1 MNNLFEKFPI
11 ISYNNQVATN
21 ILTKIQLNSK
31 ILKDTQIFHPYTIKD
46 GQRAD
51 VLAHDYYGDSR
62 YVWLIYMCN
71 SLVDPYFNWPLTD
84 EQFRRYLIKKYGSV
98 ENSQKKIAF
107 YRIDYENDD
116 RILSPSTFDN
126 LPKSLKQYWKPIFGE
141 INTITGYER
150 RDSTEAR
157 ETNKMIYVEVDDT
170 SNFSNG
176 DIVYSEAKYTQIIV
190 NTTNEVKLD
199 ETITQGDA
207 SGIVMWNYS
216 TDNSPKI
223 LLVKVTSGT
232 FSANATNVTSNSIGS
247 ASILSTSYAN
257 LYSEATVKSVS
268 GNTLI
273 LHHVSGKFD
282 SDHNYIAF
290 ESSTDR
296 GQLNTESGLQITTDQ
311 STNKLYNKNTNE
323 YSYITEVVNEVY
335 DTFGK
340 VLNVSIT
347 DLEYA
352 YWTPVNYFTYETEL
366 NDSKKFIYLIDKS
379 YLNSIEREI
388 SALL

>member
-1 MNNLFEKFPI
+1 MNNLFEKFPT
-11 ISYNNQVATN
+11 ISYNNRVATN
-21 ILTKIQLNSK
+21 LLTKIQLNSK
-31 ILKDTQIFHPYTIKD
+31 IIKDTQIFHPYTIRD

-51 VLAHDYYGDSR
+51 ILAHDYYGDSR

-71 SLVDPYFNWPLTD
+71 NIIDPYFNWPLTD
-84 EQFRRYLIKKYGSV
+84 EQFRKYIIKKYGSV
-98 ENSQKKIAF
+98 ENSQNKIAF

-116 RILSPSTFDN
+116 RILTPSTFDS
-126 LPKSLKQYWKPIFGE
+126 LPKQLKQYWKPIFGE

-157 ETNKMIYVEVDDT
+157 ETNKMIYLDVDDT

-176 DIVYSEAKYTQIIV
+176 DIVYSEARYTQLIV
-190 NTTNEVKLD
+190 STSSEIKLN

-207 SGIVMWNYS
+207 VGTIMWNYS
-216 TDNSPKI
+216 PDNSPKI
-223 LLVKVTSGT
+223 ILVKVTSGA
-232 FSANATNVTSNSIGS
+232 FSANATNATSNSIGT
-247 ASILSTSYAN
+247 ASVLNTSFAN

-282 SDHNYIAF
+282 SDHNFVAY
-290 ESSTDR
+290 ESPTMQA
-296 GQLNTESGLQITTDQ
+296 QLSTESGLLISTDQ
-311 STNKLYNKNTNE
+311 SSNKLYNKKTNAF
-323 YSYITEVVNEVY
+323 SYITEVVNEVY

-340 VLNVSIT
+340 VLNVSIS
-347 DLEYA
+347 DLEYN

-379 YLNSIEREI
+379 YLNNIEREI